1 MKTLKWIIVILLA
14 TIGVLYV
21 YLSNTELFYSEYWLQ
36 RKIINTEQERTQLKL
51 SKRQISYR
59 FHHDMVVDIEISLS
73 DNGVLQLTRGEWIS
87 ADVVMNKELEYQL
100 DLQTFE
106 NLRTEFLNNWN
117 ESLIKSE
124 EYKLGG
130 TYYELS
136 LLEPGNK
143 PIEIRYINYI
153 PSDTLSN
160 FKNQLIEISTAILD
174 NEYR

>member
-1 MKTLKWIIVILLA
+1 MKTLKWIIIIFLA
-14 TIGVLYV
+14 SIGVLYV

-36 RKIINTEQERTQLKL
+36 RKIINTEQEQTQLKL
-51 SKRQISYR
+51 SERQISYR

-106 NLRTEFLNNWN
+106 DLRTEFQNHWD

-130 TYYELS
+130 TYHELS
-136 LLEPGNK
+136 LLEPGRK
-143 PIEIRYINYI
+143 PMDIKYINVV
-153 PSDTLSN
+153 PSKTLSN
-160 FKNQLIEISTAILD
+160 YKAKLIELSTTTLNDA
-174 NEYR
+174 YR